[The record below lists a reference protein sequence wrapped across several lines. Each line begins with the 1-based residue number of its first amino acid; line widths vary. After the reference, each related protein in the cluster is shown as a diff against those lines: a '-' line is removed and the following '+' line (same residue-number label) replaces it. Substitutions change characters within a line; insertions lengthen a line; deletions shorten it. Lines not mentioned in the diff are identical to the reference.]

1 MNSNSLTQAEDLV
14 QELAPLLERLEFVQS
29 TKRPEAEMRSA
40 YSLLR
45 ELKEKRLVS
54 VDQFESIYARLNDL
68 SDSLRNPESF
78 LACINDVFVAVE
90 GISGGENFQLKKL
103 IIQIA
108 RKAPPANYQPYSE
121 FYVWV
126 RQVFSDPSRYS
137 SHLLQSRDES
147 VLSVSVSERESAMNG
162 TQRLMES
169 IRNCADALDSVDK
182 NSILGLTKKIEDLFK
197 D

>member
-78 LACINDVFVAVE
+78 LACINDVFVAVD
-90 GISGGENFQLKKL
+90 GISGGENFKLKKI

-162 TQRLMES
+162 TQKIMES
-169 IRNCADALDSVDK
+169 IRNCADALDSVDR